1 MIKAVKFHF
10 LLLYFAVPHIAFS
23 DANSAMQAMENDS
36 NPLMLL
42 STSLGDIYI
51 ELFKDEAPNN
61 VENFLAL
68 AHGEIE
74 FIEKRFKECFLSSLF
89 RWNAI
94 S

>member
-1 MIKAVKFHF
+1 
-10 LLLYFAVPHIAFS
+10 
-23 DANSAMQAMENDS
+23 
-36 NPLMLL
+36 MLL

-74 FIEKRFKECFLSSLF
+74 FIEKDSRNAFILAILMECNFIELYQTCLYKQDPL
-89 RWNAI
+89 NI
-94 S
+94 IL